1 MTLSIMKVKLSSI
14 EKLVAE
20 TCIFYTLTHY
30 NVIKFSNIYLQ
41 QIIWV
46 SSKDSIR
53 ICTIPGATSTT

>member
-30 NVIKFSNIYLQ
+30 NVIKFSNIIVILIN
-41 QIIWV
+41 IIHI
-46 SSKDSIR
+46 KNLLILNKY
-53 ICTIPGATSTT
+53 